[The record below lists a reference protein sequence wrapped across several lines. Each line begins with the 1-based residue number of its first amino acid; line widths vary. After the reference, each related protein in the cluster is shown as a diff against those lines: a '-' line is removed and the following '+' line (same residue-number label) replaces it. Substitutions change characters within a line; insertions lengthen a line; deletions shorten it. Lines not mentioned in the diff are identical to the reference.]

1 MGETGVVDCAQF
13 DAAQSSGSVRGGCW
27 AWAVFFDD
35 VHEDR
40 AVGYASGSFEPA
52 AAVFAEGFA
61 NADFDDYAGVFGT
74 YLPEGNV
81 SLFLAVVVLAS
92 EIDTCDR

>member
-1 MGETGVVDCAQF
+1 MSETVVADCAKF
-13 DAAQSSGSVRGGCW
+13 DAAQAPGSVRGGCW
-27 AWAVFFDD
+27 AWAVLFGD

-61 NADFDDYAGVFGT
+61 NADFDDYTGVFGT
-74 YLPEGNV
+74 DLPQSNV

-92 EIDTCDR
+92 EIDACA